1 MNPDSLIRYNTVMD
15 RFAYESEHYQGP
27 LETLLDMI
35 ESRKLA
41 VSLVSL
47 SEVCDAYL
55 VYVEKLPE
63 LPLSETSQF
72 VLVASTLL
80 LIKSRSLL
88 PVPVTD
94 DEEQSIEELERRLKH
109 LAKIRDAAKVLKAS
123 WGTRSLAFARR
134 SPDIAKITGLEKP
147 KFAPGEATMAT
158 ILAAVRKLVN
168 TLPKPERLAEAT
180 VAPVLKLEDVIV
192 NLKDRLTRAARARWS
207 EITKGASRGD
217 TIVHFLAILELVRHG
232 SVSVTQDRLFSDI
245 LIESDASEGVPRY
258 G

>member
-1 MNPDSLIRYNTVMD
+1 MDTFTV
-15 RFAYESEHYQGP
+15 ENEHYHGP

-55 VYVEKLPE
+55 AYVEKLPE

-88 PVPVTD
+88 PMPITD
-94 DEEQSIEELERRLKH
+94 EEEQSIEELERRLKR
-109 LAKIRDAAKVLKAS
+109 LAKIRDAAKVLKLE
-123 WGTRSLAFARR
+123 WGRKSFAFARR
-134 SPDIAKITGLEKP
+134 SPDIAKITGREKP
-147 KFAPGEATMAT
+147 KFAPGESTTST

-192 NLKDRLTRAARARWS
+192 SLKERLTRAARARWS
-207 EITKGASRGD
+207 DIAKGASRSD

-232 SVSVTQDRLFSDI
+232 TVSVTQDRLFSDI
-245 LIESDASEGVPRY
+245 LIESDAPEGVPRY

>member
-1 MNPDSLIRYNTVMD
+1 MSPDLFT
-15 RFAYESEHYQGP
+15 FESEHYRGP
-27 LETLLDMI
+27 LETLLDLI
-35 ESRKLA
+35 EARKMS

-55 VYVEKLPE
+55 AYVEKLPE

-88 PVPVTD
+88 PMPLSD
-94 DEEQSIEELERRLKH
+94 EEEQSIEELEKRLKK
-109 LAKIRDAAKVLKAS
+109 LAKIREASKLLKKE
-123 WGTRSLAFARR
+123 WGRAPLLFARR
-134 SPDIAKITGLEKP
+134 TPDSSKIIGREKP
-147 KFAPGEATMAT
+147 RFAPREASVQA
-158 ILAAVRKLVN
+158 ILAAVKKLV
-168 TLPKPERLAEAT
+168 TTFPKPEKLGEVF

-192 NLKDRLTRAARARWS
+192 SLKSRLSKAMKTRWS
-207 EITKGASRGD
+207 DFTKGASRGD
-217 TIVHFLAILELVRHG
+217 MIVHFLAVLELARHG

-245 LIESDASEGVPRY
+245 ILESDEVSSLPKY

>member
-1 MNPDSLIRYNTVMD
+1 MD
-15 RFAYESEHYQGP
+15 PFEIESEHYQGP
-27 LETLLDMI
+27 LETLLDLI
-35 ESRKLA
+35 ESRKLS

-55 VYVEKLPE
+55 AYVEKLPE

-88 PVPVTD
+88 PLPLTD

-109 LAKIRDAAKVLKAS
+109 LAKIREAVKLVKRQWGAAPLS
-123 WGTRSLAFARR
+123 FARR
-134 SPDIAKITGLEKP
+134 SPDVARITGLEKP
-147 KFAPGEATMAT
+147 KFAPAEAAIQT
-158 ILAAVRKLVN
+158 ILAAARKLVN
-168 TLPKPERLAEAT
+168 TLPKPERIAEAT
-180 VAPVLKLEDVIV
+180 VAPILKLEDVILS
-192 NLKDRLTRAARARWS
+192 LKERLSRAVKTRWS
-207 EITKGASRGD
+207 DVTKGASRGD
-217 TIVHFLAILELVRHG
+217 MIVHFLAVLELVRHG

-245 LIESDASEGVPRY
+245 LIESEAEGLPKY

>member
-1 MNPDSLIRYNTVMD
+1 MD
-15 RFAYESEHYQGP
+15 TFTIENEHYQGP
-27 LETLLDMI
+27 LDTLLDLI

-47 SEVCDAYL
+47 AEVCDAYL
-55 VYVEKLPE
+55 AYVEKLPE

-94 DEEQSIEELERRLKH
+94 EEEQSIEELERRLKR
-109 LAKIRDAAKVLKAS
+109 LAKIREAAKILKKE
-123 WGTRSLAFARR
+123 WGRAPLGFARR
-134 SPDIAKITGLEKP
+134 APDIAKITGLEKP
-147 KFAPGEATMAT
+147 KFAPGESAIQT
-158 ILAAVRKLVN
+158 ILAAARKLVN
-168 TLPKPERLAEAT
+168 ALPKPERMAEAS

-192 NLKDRLTRAARARWS
+192 SLKERLNRAVKTRWS
-207 EITKGASRGD
+207 DFTKGATRGD
-217 TIVHFLAILELVRHG
+217 MIVHFLAVLELVRHG
-232 SVSVTQDRLFSDI
+232 SISVTQDRLFSDI
-245 LIESDASEGVPRY
+245 LIESDATEGVPKY

>member
-1 MNPDSLIRYNTVMD
+1 MD
-15 RFAYESEHYQGP
+15 KFTIENDHYQGP
-27 LETLLDMI
+27 LETLLDLI

-55 VYVEKLPE
+55 AYVEKLPE

-88 PVPVTD
+88 PVDLSD
-94 DEEQSIEELERRLKH
+94 DEEESIEELERRLKK
-109 LAKIRDAAKVLKAS
+109 LAKIREASKILKRV
-123 WGTRSLAFARR
+123 WGKAPLQFARR
-134 SPDIAKITGLEKP
+134 APDIAKITGMERI
-147 KFAPGEATMAT
+147 KFAPAEATMQA
-158 ILAAVRKLVN
+158 ILAAARKLVN
-168 TLPKPERLAEAT
+168 TLPKPEHIVEAT
-180 VAPVLKLEDVIV
+180 VAPILRLEDVIAG
-192 NLKDRLTRAARARWS
+192 LKERLTRAAKARWS
-207 EITKGASRGD
+207 DITKGATRHD

-232 SVSVTQDRLFSDI
+232 SVSVTQDKLFSDI
-245 LIESDASEGVPRY
+245 LIESDVADGVPKY

>member
-1 MNPDSLIRYNTVMD
+1 MD
-15 RFAYESEHYQGP
+15 KFEIENEHYQGP
-27 LETLLDMI
+27 LETLLDLI

-47 SEVCDAYL
+47 AEVCDAYL
-55 VYVEKLPE
+55 AYVEKLPE

-109 LAKIRDAAKVLKAS
+109 LARIREAAKLLKRE
-123 WGTRSLAFARR
+123 WGRKPLTFARR
-134 SPDIAKITGLEKP
+134 APDIAKITGLEKP
-147 KFAPGEATMAT
+147 KFVPGEASLQT
-158 ILAAVRKLVN
+158 ILAAIRKLVS

-180 VAPVLKLEDVIV
+180 VAPILKLEDVITS
-192 NLKDRLTRAARARWS
+192 LKDRLSRAVKTRWS
-207 EITKGASRGD
+207 DIAKGASRGD
-217 TIVHFLAILELVRHG
+217 MIVHFLAVLELVRHG
-232 SVSVTQDRLFSDI
+232 SVSVSQDRLFSDI
-245 LIESDASEGVPRY
+245 LIESEATEGAPKY

>member
-1 MNPDSLIRYNTVMD
+1 MD
-15 RFAYESEHYQGP
+15 TFTIDNEHYQGP
-27 LETLLDMI
+27 LETLLDLI

-55 VYVEKLPE
+55 AYVEKLPE

-88 PVPVTD
+88 PVPLTD
-94 DEEQSIEELERRLKH
+94 QEELSIEELERRLKR
-109 LAKIRDAAKVLKAS
+109 LSKIREASKLLKKE
-123 WGTRSLAFARR
+123 WGRKPLAFPRR
-134 SPDIAKITGLEKP
+134 APDVAKITGLEKP
-147 KFAPGEATMAT
+147 KFVPGEAAIAS
-158 ILAAVRKLVN
+158 ILAAAHKIIN

-180 VAPVLKLEDVIV
+180 VAPILKLEDVIV
-192 NLKDRLTRAARARWS
+192 NLKSRLTSAARARWS
-207 EITKGASRGD
+207 DITKGASRGD

-232 SVSVTQDRLFSDI
+232 TVSATQDRLFSDI
-245 LIESDASEGVPRY
+245 LIESDATEGVPRY

>member
-1 MNPDSLIRYNTVMD
+1 MD
-15 RFAYESEHYQGP
+15 RFEIENEHFQGP
-27 LETLLDMI
+27 LETLLDLI

-55 VYVEKLPE
+55 AYVEKLPE

-88 PVPVTD
+88 PVPLSS
-94 DEEQSIEELERRLKH
+94 DEELSIEELERRLRR
-109 LAKIRDAAKVLKAS
+109 LSKIREASKLLKKQ
-123 WGTRSLAFARR
+123 WGTSPLVFARR
-134 SPDIAKITGLEKP
+134 APDITKITGLEKP
-147 KFAPGEATMAT
+147 KFAPGETAIQT
-158 ILAAVRKLVN
+158 ILTAVRKLVH
-168 TLPKPERLAEAT
+168 TLPKPEKLAEAT
-180 VAPVLKLEDVIV
+180 VAPILKLEDVIV
-192 NLKDRLTRAARARWS
+192 SLKDRLSRALKTRWS
-207 EITKGASRGD
+207 DVTKGASRAEKV
-217 TIVHFLAILELVRHG
+217 VHFLAVLELVRHG

-245 LIESDASEGVPRY
+245 LIESDEAQGLPKY

>member
-1 MNPDSLIRYNTVMD
+1 MSTD
-15 RFAYESEHYQGP
+15 RFAYESEHFQGP

-47 SEVCDAYL
+47 SEVCDGYL
-55 VYVEKLPE
+55 AYVEKLPE

-88 PVPVTD
+88 PLPLTD
-94 DEEQSIEELERRLKH
+94 DEEQSIEELERRLKR
-109 LAKIRDAAKVLKAS
+109 LAKIRDAAKVLKRE
-123 WGTRSLAFARR
+123 WGTKSLLFARR

-147 KFAPGEATMAT
+147 KFAPGEAAVTT

-168 TLPKPERLAEAT
+168 TLPKPEKLAGAT

-192 NLKDRLTRAARARWS
+192 NLKERLTRAARARWS
-207 EITKGASRGD
+207 DITKGASRGD

-232 SVSVTQDRLFSDI
+232 TVSVTQDRLFSDI
-245 LIESDASEGVPRY
+245 LIESDATEGVPRY